1 MNLGKNHI
9 YSLHFRLRN
18 KLESKNKTRKN
29 NGYNRFLIIILQV
42 TWIPNK

>member
-29 NGYNRFLIIILQV
+29 NDIFLIIILQV